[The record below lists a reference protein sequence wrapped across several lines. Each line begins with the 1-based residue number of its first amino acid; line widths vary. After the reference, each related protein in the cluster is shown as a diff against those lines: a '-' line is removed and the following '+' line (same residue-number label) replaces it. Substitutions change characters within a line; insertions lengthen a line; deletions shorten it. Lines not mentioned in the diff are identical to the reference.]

1 MTTATRLS
9 PSRSAEAE
17 IQNPASEIY
26 PVFQAGQTLIAFE
39 HFIGVGKRELSIPY
53 AVHPNP
59 RILKY
64 FGMPQQLAGDQR
76 QVARRGQRFLAHAVQ
91 SVGIDELRV
100 RAAKLG
106 RALVHPFDERRLG
119 SRQMLSHGDRTVI
132 GRADRNRLEH
142 IVQRKLLARFQP
154 DLRPTHRAGILATG
168 NHRIQRNLSSFE
180 RLHRQQHGHDLCHG
194 RGLQRLVGIHGI
206 QLLPVRRIE
215 RGRFGVQRPHFRKR
229 QRRWEQQA
237 ETQRETNDLFHPF
250 RPPFLFHPMR
260 QAGKTYPRQID
271 KFCENAYDVKC

>member
-1 MTTATRLS
+1 MCIRDS
-9 PSRSAEAE
+9 
-17 IQNPASEIY
+17 
-26 PVFQAGQTLIAFE
+26 
-39 HFIGVGKRELSIPY
+39 PY

-132 GRADRNRLEH
+132 GRADRNRLC
-142 IVQRKLLARFQP
+142 LLY
-154 DLRPTHRAGILATG
+154 T
-168 NHRIQRNLSSFE
+168 SSFSVSAALMGFAVTA
-180 RLHRQQHGHDLCHG
+180 R
-194 RGLQRLVGIHGI
+194 
-206 QLLPVRRIE
+206 
-215 RGRFGVQRPHFRKR
+215 
-229 QRRWEQQA
+229 
-237 ETQRETNDLFHPF
+237 TSTMPF
-250 RPPFLFHPMR
+250 S
-260 QAGKTYPRQID
+260 K
-271 KFCENAYDVKC
+271 